1 VEDSKQH
8 WEELL
13 QLMPGCINRLMASG
27 PGMSLAMPGALLAAA
42 DTQGDDDVGEG
53 TAHRDAALHRLLQCA
68 WQPQQ
73 VVPLLLVLRDV
84 PITQEQL
91 LLVMHKALKT
101 CR

>member
-1 VEDSKQH
+1 
-8 WEELL
+8 
-13 QLMPGCINRLMASG
+13 MPGCINRLMASG